1 MKGDLTQGQV
11 IGGRYEVVDWIN
23 AGGMQNVYLAIDRY
37 FDRSV
42 ALKSPKEDTVV
53 KRFQQS
59 AAVGALINH
68 PNVAKAL
75 DYVEEGVKGFLIEEF
90 VEGCDLSQLI
100 PTKLP
105 AVPPA
110 TASRLLHQLARGLA
124 ASHRAGVVHR
134 DLKPSNVMISG
145 GLALTQAKIT
155 DFGIAKMAEGEIAP
169 WAAGEDKGTKSRT
182 ILGAIPYMAPESITD
197 FKQAGK
203 PADVWALAAIVY
215 ETTSG
220 VRPFGRGV
228 ESIAKILSGAHPT
241 SPANF
246 GAPQFRGSG
255 AELFTILSACFAT
268 NPANRPTADELVNA
282 CNTLCYGNESYET
295 GLITERVNGVRGWIA
310 PSSGRRLMYHTD
322 SFYGDR
328 THSAEDHLWFARHPG
343 GAADR
348 AMPVVKLVKPKKSSA
363 D

>member
-1 MKGDLTQGQV
+1 MKGDLNQGQLV
-11 IGGRYEVVDWIN
+11 GGRYEVVEWIN
-23 AGGMQNVYLAIDRY
+23 AGGMQNVYLASDRY
-37 FDRSV
+37 FDRKV

-75 DYVEEGVKGFLIEEF
+75 DYVEEGQKGFLIEEF

-100 PTKLP
+100 PAILP

-110 TASRLLHQLARGLA
+110 TAGRLLHQLARGLA
-124 ASHRAGVVHR
+124 ASHRAGVIHR

-169 WAAGEDKGTKSRT
+169 WAAGDDKGTKSRT

-215 ETTSG
+215 EATSG

-228 ESIAKILSGAHPT
+228 ESIAKILSGAKPS
-241 SPANF
+241 SPPYFA
-246 GAPQFRGSG
+246 APQFKGSG
-255 AELFTILSACFAT
+255 AELFKILTDCFVA
-268 NPANRPTADELVNA
+268 NPADRPTADDLVNA
-282 CNTLCYGNESYET
+282 CNKLCYGDENYET
-295 GLITERVNGVRGWIA
+295 GHISERVNSVRGWIT
-310 PSSGRRLMYHTD
+310 PSSGRRLMYHND

-328 THSAEDHLWFARHPG
+328 THSADDQLWFARHPG
-343 GAADR
+343 GRADR
-348 AMPVVKLVKPKKSSA
+348 AMPVVKLVKPKK
-363 D
+363 

>member
-1 MKGDLTQGQV
+1 MKGDLYQGQIV
-11 IGGRYEVVDWIN
+11 GDRYEVTDWIN
-23 AGGMQNVYLAIDRY
+23 AGGMQNVYLANDRF
-37 FDRSV
+37 FDRNV

-53 KRFQQS
+53 KRFKQS

-75 DYVEEGVKGFLIEEF
+75 DYVEDGDKGFLIEEF
-90 VEGCDLSQLI
+90 VQGCDLSQLV
-100 PTKLP
+100 PVQLP
-105 AVPPA
+105 AIPPT

-134 DLKPSNVMISG
+134 DLKPSNVMVSG

-169 WAAGEDKGTKSRT
+169 WAAGEDKGTRSRT
-182 ILGAIPYMAPESITD
+182 ILGAIPYMAPESITE
-197 FKQAGK
+197 FREAGK
-203 PADVWALAAIVY
+203 PADIWALAAIVY

-228 ESIAKILSGAHPT
+228 ESIAKILAGAPPA
-241 SPANF
+241 SPNNF
-246 GAPQFRGSG
+246 AAPQFKASG
-255 AELFTILSACFAT
+255 GELFKVLVACFAV
-268 NPANRPTADELVNA
+268 NPADRPTADELVSA
-282 CNTLCYGNESYET
+282 CSTLCYSDESYET
-295 GLITERVNGVRGWIA
+295 GRISERVNSVRGWIA
-310 PSSGRRLMYHTD
+310 PSAGRRLMYHRD

-328 THSAEDHLWFARHPG
+328 SHAAADTLWFARHPG

-348 AMPVVKLVKPKKSSA
+348 AMPVVKLAKPNKT
-363 D
+363 